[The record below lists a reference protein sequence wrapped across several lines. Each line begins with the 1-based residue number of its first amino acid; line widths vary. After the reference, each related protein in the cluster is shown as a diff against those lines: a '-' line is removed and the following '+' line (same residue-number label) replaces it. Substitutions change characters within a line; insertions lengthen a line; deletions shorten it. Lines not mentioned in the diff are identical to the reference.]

1 MGFTYYNKKQG
12 KAAAFPCFVVIHGT
26 IRRGFFRR
34 GLLFAAQFARQPLL
48 STAHLAGCYPRHSL
62 DFSGKG
68 CYGRHWAKPLLFTT
82 QFRLSAQNS
91 CCYRRHSSV
100 LGCYSRHNLQGL
112 LSAAHLAE
120 KPANPRLLVIDTPL
134 YFCAG
139 VVIHDTV
146 PGVVKHGTVWDPSC
160 CYSQHIL
167 FLGCY
172 SRHNSETVVIYGT
185 IRKND
190 RLLFPTQFRFGLL
203 FSAQLWWV
211 VSADTICGGSVQNS
225 NGCYSRHNSDFLF
238 AGCYAA
244 HNCPPALLA
253 SAQFAPLLGTTHC
266 FSAHSCVVRLGT
278 KHLLRPAQLGCYPR
292 HSSSYFL
299 K

>member
-1 MGFTYYNKKQG
+1 MF
-12 KAAAFPCFVVIHGT
+12 C
-26 IRRGFFRR
+26 
-34 GLLFAAQFARQPLL
+34 
-48 STAHLAGCYPRHSL
+48 CYPRHNSPWI
-62 DFSGKG
+62 FSSRVVIRGTVCASAVVIDSTFG
-68 CYGRHWAKPLLFTT
+68 GLLFTAQFGFFGQGLLCPT
-82 QFRLSAQNS
+82 QGKTVVIHDTFQTFSPKQRLLSAAQF
-91 CCYRRHSSV
+91 
-100 LGCYSRHNLQGL
+100 GFGL

-120 KPANPRLLVIDTPL
+120 KPANSRLLVIDTPL

-139 VVIHDTV
+139 IVIHGTV
-146 PGVVKHGTVWDPSC
+146 SSVVKHGTVWEFSC

-172 SRHNSETVVIYGT
+172 SRHNSKTVVIYGT

-244 HNCPPALLA
+244 HNCPHALLA

-278 KHLLRPAQLGCYPR
+278 KPLLRPAQLGCYPR

>member
-1 MGFTYYNKKQG
+1 MRITYYNKEQG

-48 STAHLAGCYPRHSL
+48 SAAHFAGCYLRHSL
-62 DFSGKG
+62 DFPGEG
-68 CYGRHWAKPLLFTT
+68 CYSRHRAKPLLFTAH
-82 QFRLSAQNS
+82 FRLSAQNS
-91 CCYRRHSSV
+91 CCYRWHSSV
-100 LGCYSRHNLQGL
+100 SGCYSRHNLLGL

-120 KPANPRLLVIDTPL
+120 KPANSLLLAIDTPL
-134 YFCAG
+134 YFCVG

-146 PGVVKHGTVWDPSC
+146 SSVVKHGTVWGFSC

-172 SRHNSETVVIYGT
+172 SRHNSKPVVIYST
-185 IRKND
+185 FRKND
-190 RLLFPTQFRFGLL
+190 RLLFPTQFRLGLL

-225 NGCYSRHNSDFLF
+225 NGCYSRHNSDFWF

-244 HNCPPALLA
+244 HKSPLVLLV
-253 SAQFAPLLGTTHC
+253 ST
-266 FSAHSCVVRLGT
+266 
-278 KHLLRPAQLGCYPR
+278 
-292 HSSSYFL
+292 
-299 K
+299 